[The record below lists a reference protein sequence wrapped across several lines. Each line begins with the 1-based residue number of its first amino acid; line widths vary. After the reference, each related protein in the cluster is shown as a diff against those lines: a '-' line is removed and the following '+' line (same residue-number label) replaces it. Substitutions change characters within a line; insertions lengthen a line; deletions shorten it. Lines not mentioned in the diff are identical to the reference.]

1 MTPERRKYLTRKAAE
16 YRAKKKNLNVV
27 PVLADPPSPPE
38 IKLRVASVGGE
49 ARESTPSPKTDSKIH
64 SRGGVQTFTWDKEK
78 YPDKKAWE
86 IAVVRVERARKY
98 AEKFPQFV
106 HASDLKYQDVEWQ
119 YLNEGIKSVKVP
131 S

>member
-1 MTPERRKYLTRKAAE
+1 MDKSYWRLKKREQRS
-16 YRAKKKNLNVV
+16 KKNLNAV
-27 PVLADPPSPPE
+27 PVLAEPQNETDFAGISRPAVS
-38 IKLRVASVGGE
+38 GE

-98 AEKFPQFV
+98 AAKFPQFV
-106 HASDLKYQDVEWQ
+106 HASDLKYQDVGWQ
-119 YLNEGIKSVKVP
+119 YFNEGIKSVKVP